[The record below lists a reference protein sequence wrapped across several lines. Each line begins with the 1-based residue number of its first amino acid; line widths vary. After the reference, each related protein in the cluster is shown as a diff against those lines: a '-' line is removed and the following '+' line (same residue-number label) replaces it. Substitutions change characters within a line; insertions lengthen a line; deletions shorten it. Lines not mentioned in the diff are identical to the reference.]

1 MSDLMG
7 LETLQTEKH
16 ACGGYFTGR
25 VQLDT
30 RHLILIA

>member
-1 MSDLMG
+1 MG

-16 ACGGYFTGR
+16 ARGGYFTGR